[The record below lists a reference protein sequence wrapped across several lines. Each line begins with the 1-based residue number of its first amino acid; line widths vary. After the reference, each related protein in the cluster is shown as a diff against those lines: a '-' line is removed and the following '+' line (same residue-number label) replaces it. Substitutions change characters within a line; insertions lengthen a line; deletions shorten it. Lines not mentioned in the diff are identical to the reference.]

1 MISIFPAVVIVHD
14 AVPGRGEREVGS
26 VGPALAA
33 LGYEVLVTTLVDGR
47 PEPDPREAALV
58 VVLGSEASASD
69 DPGIDNRPAW
79 LDAELDWLRRCVDA
93 GTPVLGICFGA
104 QALARVLGA
113 HVGRAPR
120 PERGFVR
127 LGSAD
132 GDALPAGTWLEFHD
146 DAFTLPP
153 GATELARNDVGV
165 QAFVHGPHLG
175 VQFHPEI
182 TPDAFATWD
191 EAWTEAGLDVAVGET
206 VDLVGLRADVRERD
220 GATRVACHDLVARFA
235 ARAARWRADPAGARG
250 TMGSP
255 PSTRIP

>member
-26 VGPALAA
+26 IGPALAT
-33 LGYEVLVTTLVDGR
+33 LGYEVQVTTLVDGR
-47 PEPDPREAALV
+47 PAPDPREAGLV

-69 DPGIDNRPAW
+69 DPDVDNRPDWLDEELAW
-79 LDAELDWLRRCVDA
+79 LRGCVDA

-113 HVGRAPR
+113 HVGRGPR
-120 PERGFVR
+120 PERGFVC
-127 LGSAD
+127 LDSAD
-132 GDALPAGTWLEFHD
+132 DDALPAGTWLEFHD

-153 GATELARNDVGV
+153 GATEIARNEIGV

-182 TPDAFATWD
+182 TPDAFDTWD
-191 EAWTEAGLDVAVGET
+191 EAWTEAGHDVAVRRT
-206 VDLVGLRADVRERD
+206 VDLDALRVEVHERD
-220 GATRVACHDLVARFA
+220 AVTRVACHDLVARFA
-235 ARAARWRADPAGARG
+235 ARAARW
-250 TMGSP
+250 
-255 PSTRIP
+255 TRDAWDDGLTTVDKEH